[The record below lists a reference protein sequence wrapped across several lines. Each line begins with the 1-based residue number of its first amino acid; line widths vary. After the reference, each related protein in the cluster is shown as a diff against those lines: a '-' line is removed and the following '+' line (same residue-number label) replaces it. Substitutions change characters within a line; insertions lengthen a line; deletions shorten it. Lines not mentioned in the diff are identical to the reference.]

1 VLNLCILRYPLKQKF
16 LKQVLKGME
25 GDTVCLHPEVEHSI
39 SKWLEVRDKA
49 AVLLLGPPG
58 IGKTTLALRVFRKA
72 GLKPIEFN
80 ASHTRSGTSFRKT
93 ILPLLREGGIVQMI
107 KSGKRG
113 GIGILLDEIDG
124 LSNGEKGGLSELHT
138 YLKLPEAR
146 QASPLILI
154 SNSLDTR
161 TLQQIA
167 KICLTFEI
175 EPALP
180 ERLESWLK
188 MEIPLTYTGDLRSL
202 KRQLSGLE
210 IPQELME
217 IPDGVMS
224 IAKWTLWNGD
234 YDTQILFDV
243 ENNEGNLASLICLE
257 NIPERIEAS
266 LGTTELAWNI
276 YIKLFNAYK
285 ISDQGDF
292 WAFFYQCWTILPISL
307 RLKLKVISLRL
318 VEDAPLNN
326 TIDKNIQELRY
337 TPVLTKQSAMFNAW
351 KLICEVAE
359 KYSIPIRMAPNYAH
373 LEANESGLKPDRV
386 RRFNSISIE
395 NLYHQIS

>member
-1 VLNLCILRYPLKQKF
+1 
-16 LKQVLKGME
+16 ME
-25 GDTVCLHPEVEHSI
+25 EDTVCLHPEVEQSI
-39 SKWLEVRDKA
+39 SRWLQVRDKA

-58 IGKTTLALRVFRKA
+58 IGKTTLALRVFRQA

-146 QASPLILI
+146 SACPLILI

-180 ERLESWLK
+180 ERLQNWLK
-188 MEIPLTYTGDLRSL
+188 MEIPPTYTGDLRSL

-210 IPQELME
+210 IPHETIE

-224 IAKWTLWNGD
+224 IAEWTLWNGD

-266 LGTTELAWNI
+266 LGTSEEAWRV
-276 YIKLFNAYK
+276 YMMLFNAYK
-285 ISDQGDF
+285 VSDQGDF

-307 RLKLKVISLRL
+307 RLKLKIMSIRL
-318 VEDAPLNN
+318 IEEAPLND
-326 TIDKNIQELRY
+326 TTPIQKSELRY

-359 KYSIPIRMAPNYAH
+359 KHSIPVRIAPLYAN
-373 LEANESGLKPDRV
+373 LDAQQAGLKPDRI
-386 RRFNSISIE
+386 RRYNSISIE
-395 NLYHQIS
+395 NLWSQI

>member
-1 VLNLCILRYPLKQKF
+1 
-16 LKQVLKGME
+16 ME
-25 GDTVCLHPEVEHSI
+25 EDTVCLHPEVEQSI
-39 SKWLEVRDKA
+39 SRWIQVRDKA
-49 AVLLLGPPG
+49 AILLLGPPG
-58 IGKTTLALRVFRKA
+58 IGKTTLALRVFRQA

-93 ILPLLREGGIVQMI
+93 ILPLLREGGIVQMV

-146 QASPLILI
+146 QGCPLILI

-167 KICLTFEI
+167 KVCLTFEI
-175 EPALP
+175 EPVLP
-180 ERLESWLK
+180 ERLRSWLNT
-188 MEIPLTYTGDLRSL
+188 EIPQSYTGDLRSL

-210 IPQELME
+210 IPEETVE

-224 IAKWTLWNGD
+224 IAEWTLWKGD
-234 YDTQILFDV
+234 YDTNVMFDV

-266 LGTTELAWNI
+266 LGTTEDAWEM
-276 YIKLFNAYK
+276 YLKLFNAYK

-307 RLKLKVISLRL
+307 RLKLKVMSIRL
-318 VEDAPLNN
+318 LEGAPL
-326 TIDKNIQELRY
+326 KGEQSEEKHELRY

-359 KYSIPIRMAPNYAH
+359 KRGVPVRIAPLYAN
-373 LEANESGLKPDRV
+373 LEAKQDGLKPDRV
-386 RRFNSISIE
+386 RRYNSISIE
-395 NLYHQIS
+395 NLYNELLNRQLRVNSE

>member
-1 VLNLCILRYPLKQKF
+1 
-16 LKQVLKGME
+16 ME
-25 GDTVCLHPEVEHSI
+25 ENTVCLHPEVEQSI
-39 SKWLEVRDKA
+39 SKWLHVRDRA

-58 IGKTTLALRVFRKA
+58 IGKTTLALRVFREA

-124 LSNGEKGGLSELHT
+124 LSNGEKGGLSELHA

-167 KICLTFEI
+167 KFCLTFEI

-180 ERLESWLK
+180 EHLKNWLHV
-188 MEIPLTYTGDLRSL
+188 EIPPTYTGDIRSL

-210 IPQELME
+210 IPQEVVE

-266 LGTTELAWNI
+266 LGTTELAWNM

-307 RLKLKVISLRL
+307 RLKLKIMSLRL
-318 VEDAPLNN
+318 LEETPLKDTRYN
-326 TIDKNIQELRY
+326 KEVELRY

-359 KYSIPIRMAPNYAH
+359 KHSVPIRIAPNYAH

-395 NLYHQIS
+395 NLYRQIS

>member
-1 VLNLCILRYPLKQKF
+1 
-16 LKQVLKGME
+16 ME
-25 GDTVCLHPEVEHSI
+25 EDTVCLHPEVEQSI
-39 SKWLEVRDKA
+39 SRWLQVRDKA

-58 IGKTTLALRVFRKA
+58 IGKTTLALRVFRQA

-146 QASPLILI
+146 SACPLILI

-180 ERLESWLK
+180 ERLQNWLK
-188 MEIPLTYTGDLRSL
+188 MEIPPTYTGDLRSL

-210 IPQELME
+210 IPHETVE

-224 IAKWTLWNGD
+224 IAEWTLWNGD

-266 LGTTELAWNI
+266 LGTSEEAWRV
-276 YIKLFNAYK
+276 YMMLFNAYK
-285 ISDQGDF
+285 VSDQGDF

-307 RLKLKVISLRL
+307 RLKLKVMSIRL
-318 VEDAPLNN
+318 IEEAPLND
-326 TIDKNIQELRY
+326 TTPIQKSELRY

-359 KYSIPIRMAPNYAH
+359 KHSIPVRIAPLYAN
-373 LEANESGLKPDRV
+373 LDAQQAGLKPDRI
-386 RRFNSISIE
+386 RRYNSISIE
-395 NLYHQIS
+395 NLWSQI

>member
-1 VLNLCILRYPLKQKF
+1 
-16 LKQVLKGME
+16 ME
-25 GDTVCLHPEVEHSI
+25 NDTVCLHPEVENSI
-39 SKWLEVRDKA
+39 SRWLQVRDKA

-58 IGKTTLALRVFRKA
+58 IGKTTLALRVFREA

-93 ILPLLREGGIVQMI
+93 ILPLLREGGIVQMV

-124 LSNGEKGGLSELHT
+124 LSNGEKGGLSELHA

-146 QASPLILI
+146 EGCPLILI

-167 KICLTFEI
+167 KVCLTFEI
-175 EPALP
+175 EPVLP
-180 ERLESWLK
+180 ERLQNWLK
-188 MEIPLTYTGDLRSL
+188 TEIPQTYTGDLRSL
-202 KRQLSGLE
+202 RRQLSGLE
-210 IPQELME
+210 IPQETVE
-217 IPDGVMS
+217 IPEGVMS
-224 IAKWTLWNGD
+224 IARWTLWSGD
-234 YDTQILFDV
+234 YNTQMAYDV

-266 LGTTELAWNI
+266 LGTTEAAWNV
-276 YIKLFNAYK
+276 YLDLFNAYK
-285 ISDQGDF
+285 VSDQGDF

-307 RLKLKVISLRL
+307 RLKLKIMSIRL
-318 VEDAPLNN
+318 LEDAPLPETQASAPN
-326 TIDKNIQELRY
+326 TTATDLRY

-359 KYSIPIRMAPNYAH
+359 THDVPVRIAPLYAH
-373 LEANESGLKPDRV
+373 LESKQASMKPDRI
-386 RRFNSISIE
+386 RRYNSISIE
-395 NLYHQIS
+395 NLHSQIAHS

>member
-1 VLNLCILRYPLKQKF
+1 
-16 LKQVLKGME
+16 ME
-25 GDTVCLHPEVEHSI
+25 GDTVCLHPEVEQSI
-39 SKWLEVRDKA
+39 SRWLQVRDKA

-58 IGKTTLALRVFRKA
+58 IGKTTLALRVFRQA

-93 ILPLLREGGIVQMI
+93 ILPLLKEGGIVQMI
-107 KSGKRG
+107 QSGKRG

-124 LSNGEKGGLSELHT
+124 LSNGEKGGLSELHA

-146 QASPLILI
+146 QACPLILI

-161 TLQQIA
+161 TLQQIS

-180 ERLESWLK
+180 ERLQNWLNI
-188 MEIPLTYTGDLRSL
+188 EIPPTYTGDLRSL
-202 KRQLSGLE
+202 KRQLSGIE
-210 IPQELME
+210 IPQETVE

-224 IAKWTLWNGD
+224 IAEWTLWNGD
-234 YDTQILFDV
+234 YNTQILFDV

-257 NIPERIEAS
+257 NIPERIEES
-266 LGTTELAWNI
+266 LGTSQEAWDV
-276 YIKLFNAYK
+276 YLKLFNAYK

-307 RLKLKVISLRL
+307 RLKLKIMSIRL
-318 VEDAPLNN
+318 LEEAPLA
-326 TIDKNIQELRY
+326 DRAHKKPELRY

-359 KYSIPIRMAPNYAH
+359 KNRVPVRIAPLYAH
-373 LEANESGLKPDRV
+373 LEINQAGLKPDRI
-386 RRFNSISIE
+386 RRYNSISVE
-395 NLYHQIS
+395 NLYRDVLNLSTP

>member
-1 VLNLCILRYPLKQKF
+1 
-16 LKQVLKGME
+16 ME
-25 GDTVCLHPEVEHSI
+25 EDTVCLHPEVEQSI
-39 SKWLEVRDKA
+39 SRWLQVRDKA

-58 IGKTTLALRVFRKA
+58 IGKTTLALRVFRQA

-146 QASPLILI
+146 SACPLILI

-180 ERLESWLK
+180 ERLQNWLK
-188 MEIPLTYTGDLRSL
+188 MEIPPTYTGDLRSL

-210 IPQELME
+210 IPHETIE

-224 IAKWTLWNGD
+224 IAEWTLWNGD

-266 LGTTELAWNI
+266 LGTSEEAWRV
-276 YIKLFNAYK
+276 YMMLFNAYK
-285 ISDQGDF
+285 VSDQGDF

-307 RLKLKVISLRL
+307 RLKLKIMSIRL
-318 VEDAPLNN
+318 IEEAPLND
-326 TIDKNIQELRY
+326 TTPIQKSELRY

-359 KYSIPIRMAPNYAH
+359 KHSIPVRIAPLYAN
-373 LEANESGLKPDRV
+373 LDAQQAGIKPDRI
-386 RRFNSISIE
+386 RRYNSISIE
-395 NLYHQIS
+395 NLWSQI